1 MCWSGRASS
10 RSGPNAKDS
19 TSEPKPCWPETCR
32 GYRYTCACSGPSR
45 AQRSGAC
52 AFIPPAFTAST
63 RCASS
68 FRPPQRPRLP
78 RRADRWKAGAG
89 SPPPGPGGLSA
100 GAEPARVRQ
109 GPEGC
114 LPERSQLASARARK
128 GGAPERSQLA
138 SVSGHP
144 RSEPASNAPATVIES
159 QRMPSIAETTVEMI
173 EWVFPEHAGGPGQIH
188 GGRMMEWIT
197 KAGTLAAS
205 RVARGTV
212 VLGAMD
218 DIDFL
223 YPVKVG
229 QIAILRARVEEVGTS
244 SLEVGV
250 RVLAEDVVTGGRR
263 VTLNSHLVFVKV
275 GEDVRPRPVDA
286 KIQPRDAAESALV
299 EAARA
304 RRAQRLVRFAQRAAR
319 LSESVEADL
328 DASDV
333 DVGRRFESTRSVLP
347 EDALF
352 GNTMFVGKMLM
363 ALDEAGGILSM
374 RYCKG
379 LVMTA
384 CVDAMDFYSPIF
396 THEVVTFK
404 AGLNH
409 VGTSSLEVGVKVLA
423 EVPWSGEVRH
433 ACTAFLSFV
442 HLGPDLR
449 PRPCPPYTPTTAGAR
464 RRWEAALGRRA
475 ERLERVKELKAM
487 LLNERG

>member
-1 MCWSGRASS
+1 
-10 RSGPNAKDS
+10 
-19 TSEPKPCWPETCR
+19 
-32 GYRYTCACSGPSR
+32 
-45 AQRSGAC
+45 
-52 AFIPPAFTAST
+52 
-63 RCASS
+63 
-68 FRPPQRPRLP
+68 
-78 RRADRWKAGAG
+78 
-89 SPPPGPGGLSA
+89 
-100 GAEPARVRQ
+100 
-109 GPEGC
+109 
-114 LPERSQLASARARK
+114 
-128 GGAPERSQLA
+128 
-138 SVSGHP
+138 
-144 RSEPASNAPATVIES
+144 
-159 QRMPSIAETTVEMI
+159 MPSIADTTVEMI

-223 YPVKVG
+223 HPVKVG
-229 QIAILRARVEEVGTS
+229 QIAILRARVEDVGTS

-250 RVLAEDVVTGGRR
+250 RVFAEDVLTGERR
-263 VTLNSHLVFVKV
+263 VTLNSHLVFVRV
-275 GEDVRPRPVDA
+275 DESVHPRPVEA
-286 KIQPRDAAESALV
+286 KIRPRDGAESALL
-299 EAARA
+299 EGAQA
-304 RRAQRLVRFAQRAAR
+304 RRTQRLARFAKRASR
-319 LSESVEADL
+319 LSESAETDL
-328 DASDV
+328 EASDV
-333 DVGRRFESTRSVLP
+333 DVGWRFESVRSVLP

-404 AGLNH
+404 TALNH

-433 ACTAFLSFV
+433 ACTAFVTYV

-449 PRPCPPYTPTTAGAR
+449 PRPCPPYTPATTGAR

-475 ERLERVKELKAM
+475 QRLGRVKALKTM